1 MMKNQPTTVAL
12 SQFLAE
18 AKAMGQYW
26 WNMRKLVVLALLLV
40 NGVAALYSFLQK
52 QQYEAEVSFIL
63 EEKSAGGGGS
73 LSGIAS
79 QFGID
84 LGGLGAGGSIFS
96 GDNILDIL
104 RSRHIVEKVLLSKI
118 DSSKGLSSETLA
130 DLYLPQ
136 LRKKVP
142 AVSYNNVVYPKP
154 MTRLQD
160 SVLYF
165 IFDQIVQKNLVVD
178 RVNKKGSII
187 KATVVTQSETFS
199 KIFSDRL
206 VHETIQLYVD
216 QKTSLSNRNIARLEK
231 RADSLLRILN
241 NKSYQSASLQ
251 ILDANTAFRST
262 AVPVELSQREKT
274 ISFALYS
281 EVVKN
286 LEASRMSLASQT
298 PIINML
304 DTAKY
309 PLLNRKKSIVLILA
323 AASALVV
330 FFSVVIAFF
339 FYPSKK

>member
-1 MMKNQPTTVAL
+1 MKNQPTTVAL

-26 WNMRKLVVLALLLV
+26 WNMRKLIVLALLLV

>member
-1 MMKNQPTTVAL
+1 MKNQPTTVAL

-26 WNMRKLVVLALLLV
+26 WNMRKLIVLALLLV

-118 DSSKGLSSETLA
+118 DSTKGLSSETLA

-309 PLLNRKKSIVLILA
+309 PLLNRKKSILLILA

>member
-1 MMKNQPTTVAL
+1 MKNQPTTVAL

-26 WNMRKLVVLALLLV
+26 WNMRKLIVLALLLV

-104 RSRHIVEKVLLSKI
+104 RSRHIVEKVLLSKL

>member
-26 WNMRKLVVLALLLV
+26 WNMRKLIVLALLLV

-118 DSSKGLSSETLA
+118 DSSKGVSSETLA

>member
-1 MMKNQPTTVAL
+1 MKNQPTTVAL

-26 WNMRKLVVLALLLV
+26 WNMRKLIVLALLLV

-73 LSGIAS
+73 LSGLAS

-118 DSSKGLSSETLA
+118 DSSKGVSSETLA

-187 KATVVTQSETFS
+187 KATVVTESETFS

-330 FFSVVIAFF
+330 FFSIVIAFF

>member
-1 MMKNQPTTVAL
+1 MKNQPTTVAL

-18 AKAMGQYW
+18 AKAMLQYW
-26 WNMRKLVVLALLLV
+26 WNMRKLILLALLLV

-104 RSRHIVEKVLLSKI
+104 RSRHIVEKVLLSKL
-118 DSSKGLSSETLA
+118 DSSKGLASETLA

-286 LEASRMSLASQT
+286 LEASRVSLASQT

-309 PLLNRKKSIVLILA
+309 PLVNRKKSIVLILA
-323 AASALVV
+323 AASALVF
-330 FFSVVIAFF
+330 FFSVVVAFF